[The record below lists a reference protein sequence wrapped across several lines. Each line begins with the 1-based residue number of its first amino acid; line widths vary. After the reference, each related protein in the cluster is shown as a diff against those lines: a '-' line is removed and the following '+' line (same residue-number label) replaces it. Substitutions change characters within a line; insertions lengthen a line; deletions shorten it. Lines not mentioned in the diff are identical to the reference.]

1 MLHVNP
7 SNLTLL
13 AIFTLGQDE
22 EMENVLQAEERN
34 KSQNMEKTNFTE
46 HLEVMECVDEQNDF
60 EMACDE
66 PTEISAGTTLEPP
79 QEDQR
84 ASKIADFLDEY
95 RLHCSEDIS
104 QQSNNV
110 MDGEKHPSWLIDHL
124 DGIKETLEKEL
135 IDLQDD
141 LKDPFELN
149 YDDTSEEQ
157 LMEEIRKMEVSEE
170 TENQNA
176 NLQATP
182 IDPGA
187 RLTIG
192 ISALLVMAVV
202 LRHSLMGEAL
212 NDILKLIWLHCLG
225 SSEAVRSMNA
235 LKKCFCNLSLP
246 LTFHWY
252 CSYCF
257 MLVDKKHDK
266 ICPNSFCRKD
276 FSVSGSLSFF
286 VEVPIME
293 QVKKLF
299 SKPGF
304 YNDIQF
310 RHNRDKNGI
319 CDIYDGELYKKLL
332 QHPEVLSSSHN
343 LSFIWNTDGVPVFES
358 SNFSLWP
365 LYLVVNELSPKKR
378 FSKDNMIL
386 AGLWFGSSKP
396 AMWIYL
402 KPFH

>member
-1 MLHVNP
+1 M
-7 SNLTLL
+7 
-13 AIFTLGQDE
+13 Q
-22 EMENVLQAEERN
+22 NVLQAEERN
-34 KSQNMEKTNFTE
+34 ISREMEKMNMPE
-46 HLEVMECVDEQNDF
+46 ECVDEQNDL
-60 EMACDE
+60 EIACDE
-66 PTEISAGTTLEPP
+66 LTELSTGNSSSFNTFKLP
-79 QEDQR
+79 QGEQR
-84 ASKIADFLDEY
+84 ASEFANFLDEY
-95 RLHCSEDIS
+95 GMHCSEDIS
-104 QQSNNV
+104 QPPNV
-110 MDGEKHPSWLIDHL
+110 MEGEKHPSWLIDHL

-141 LKDPFELN
+141 LNNPFELN

-157 LMEEIRKMEVSEE
+157 VMEEILKMEAKDEN
-170 TENQNA
+170 ENQNA
-176 NLQATP
+176 NLQATS
-182 IDPGA
+182 IYPGA
-187 RLTIG
+187 RLTVG

-202 LRHSLMGEAL
+202 LRHSLTDQAL

-235 LKKCFCNLSLP
+235 LKKCFCNLSSP

-266 ICPNSFCRKD
+266 ISSNSFCRED

-299 SKPGF
+299 SKTGF

-310 RHNRDKNGI
+310 RHNRDKKGRDRI
-319 CDIYDGELYKKLL
+319 CDIYDGELYKKLSR
-332 QHPEVLSSSHN
+332 HPEVLSSPQN
-343 LSFIWNTDGVPVFES
+343 ISFTWNTDGVPVFKS

-365 LYLVVNELSPKKR
+365 L
-378 FSKDNMIL
+378 
-386 AGLWFGSSKP
+386 
-396 AMWIYL
+396 
-402 KPFH
+402 